1 VQINSKFV
9 VSWFLRQLNRRS
21 GWEDQISN
29 KLLSFVEARLSP
41 GGEFGLH
48 LTVGMALLLS
58 GYVFHELAEAVMGQ
72 EAITVLDV
80 QVAHWFNAHAA
91 EPFTSLMLG
100 VSAVH
105 SVAGM
110 VLLFCA
116 LAAGCGASGRAT
128 GCWRCSRCRA
138 GCC

>member
-1 VQINSKFV
+1 
-9 VSWFLRQLNRRS
+9 
-21 GWEDQISN
+21 
-29 KLLSFVEARLSP
+29 
-41 GGEFGLH
+41 
-48 LTVGMALLLS
+48 
-58 GYVFHELAEAVMGQ
+58 VFHELAEAVMGQ

-100 VSAVH
+100 VSAMH

-128 GCWRCSRCRA
+128 GCWRWRSRCRA
-138 GCC
+138 GWC